1 LNAAGIGRNNSQQGW
16 YVCGNSNTFEALKT
30 YNMYSILAQ
39 AQQGQSSWFQFV
51 FFGAIIVVFYFFM
64 IRPQQK
70 KAKDQKKFSE
80 EIKRGDAVV
89 TIGGAHGT
97 VAELEGDTFILEVE
111 RGARIRFNKSAI
123 SMEATKA
130 ATAKK

>member
-1 LNAAGIGRNNSQQGW
+1 
-16 YVCGNSNTFEALKT
+16 
-30 YNMYSILAQ
+30 MYSILAQ